1 MGLVFLIA
9 FYLGEI
15 ALWYVCPRPGS
26 GTGRTMLSPQV
37 MAFAERDAQAGTAA
51 RSSSIARAYLCH
63 SSTKP

>member
-51 RSSSIARAYLCH
+51 RSN
-63 SSTKP
+63 